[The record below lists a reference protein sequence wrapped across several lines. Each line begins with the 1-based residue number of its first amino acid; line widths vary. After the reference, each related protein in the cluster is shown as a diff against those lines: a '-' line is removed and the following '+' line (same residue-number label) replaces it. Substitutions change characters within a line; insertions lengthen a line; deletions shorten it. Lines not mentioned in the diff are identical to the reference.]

1 MFLFLKRQCLGF
13 IVVGTGTLFNII
25 FHVGTREPPSEALL
39 KWQEERKQKKLENG
53 KSERKGERF

>member
-1 MFLFLKRQCLGF
+1 
-13 IVVGTGTLFNII
+13 VGTGTLFNII

-39 KWQEERKQKKLENG
+39 KWQEERKQKKLEKG